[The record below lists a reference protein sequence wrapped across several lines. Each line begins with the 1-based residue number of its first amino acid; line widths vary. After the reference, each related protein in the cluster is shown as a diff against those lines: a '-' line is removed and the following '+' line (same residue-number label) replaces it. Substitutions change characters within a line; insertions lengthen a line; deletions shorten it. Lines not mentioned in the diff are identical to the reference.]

1 MSKAF
6 GFTLL
11 ECLVVILIVSGL
23 LCVAVPFFKERVDT
37 NNTTTLVHDIESMLL
52 FARSEAFL
60 RHQTLVLR
68 PLSSDANWA
77 EGAALY
83 IETKA
88 QRPQEREKM
97 LHVFHWR
104 QKTQG
109 MHWHGFASP
118 DDLVIFPTLKTLAM
132 NGYFEVIGKGKPSQK
147 ICISRFGQV
156 RLSCL

>member
-1 MSKAF
+1 MPKVL

-11 ECLVVILIVSGL
+11 ECLVVMLLLSGL
-23 LCVAVPFFKERVDT
+23 LGVAAPFFKARVDT
-37 NNTTTLVHDIESMLL
+37 NKTSTVAHDIESMLL
-52 FARSEAFL
+52 FARTEAFL
-60 RHQTLVLR
+60 SHQTLVLR

-83 IETKA
+83 TERKA
-88 QRPQEREKM
+88 QHPQACEEM
-97 LHVFHWR
+97 LHVFHWKH
-104 QKTQG
+104 KTQG
-109 MHWHGFASP
+109 MRWHGFASR

-132 NGYFEVIGKGKPSQK
+132 NGYFEVIDEGQPSQK